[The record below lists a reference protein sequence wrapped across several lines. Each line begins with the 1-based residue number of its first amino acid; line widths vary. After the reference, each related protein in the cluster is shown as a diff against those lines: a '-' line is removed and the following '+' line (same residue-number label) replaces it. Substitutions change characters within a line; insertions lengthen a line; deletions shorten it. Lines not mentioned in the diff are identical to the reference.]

1 MEFKWHSE
9 QQSAFDKL
17 KELITITSA
26 LAHVDVNRKTR
37 ILVDVS
43 PVGLGEVLIQLQ
55 RVEWRVIAYASRGL
69 TVVERRYS
77 QTEREAL
84 SLVWACERFNRDLK
98 QPRRRAEWTPAGS
111 VLTKPA
117 TSAHVSDVVHM
128 AFRT

>member
-17 KELITITSA
+17 KELITSTSA

-55 RVEWRVIAYASRGL
+55 RVEWRGYCLCFKRPDSSRKE
-69 TVVERRYS
+69 VQPDRER
-77 QTEREAL
+77 
-84 SLVWACERFNRDLK
+84 SLVTGVGL
-98 QPRRRAEWTPAGS
+98 
-111 VLTKPA
+111 
-117 TSAHVSDVVHM
+117 
-128 AFRT
+128 RTL